1 MREIE
6 KRTYNAAQFLEELKQ
21 MVREIVANVLADTSN
36 RRITVEAPAPAKA
49 AKASASKEKSD
60 KPKKE
65 SRKRAPKKAA
75 PAGDPVVGQS
85 CPVCGKGTIIKGKTA
100 YGCSEWRNGC
110 TYRKP
115 FGEG

>member
-1 MREIE
+1 
-6 KRTYNAAQFLEELKQ
+6 
-21 MVREIVANVLADTSN
+21 MVREIVDNFLPDTSN
-36 RRITVEAPAPAKA
+36 RRITLEVPASVKA
-49 AKASASKEKSD
+49 AAKVKSD
-60 KPKKE
+60 KPKKAP
-65 SRKRAPKKAA
+65 RKRAPKKAA
-75 PAGDPVVGQS
+75 SADDSLVGQP